1 MHQTKRFGQLLCTA
15 LAVSALAGCA
25 PTPEEE
31 APRASSARLTTL
43 NPANT
48 YVQLFKWR
56 WKDIAT
62 ECTKFLGPNGFGAV
76 QISPPQAHITT
87 NAWWNIY
94 QPVNY
99 RALVGDMGN
108 ATDLQNMINTCHT
121 AGVRIYADVVFNQM
135 AGGSGTATDG
145 STYNAATP
153 QYPFF
158 GASDFHSN
166 CSIQS
171 SDYSSNRNNVVN
183 CRLVGLPDVA
193 TDATYPRG
201 QIATYLTSLIN
212 MGVDGFRID
221 AAKHMWATDIQAI
234 LSQVPKTTLLGEP
247 VFITQE
253 VIPDGTV
260 VRSDYFTNGT
270 INEFQFTYAIRDTF
284 RNANG
289 LNISQLP
296 TVMGTGNGGGTWG
309 LVPSANATIFVD
321 NHDTER
327 TPSDSLNLQS
337 DSNKRFDLANIY
349 MLAQP
354 YGRAQLQSGF
364 TFSLSNTDQNS
375 PSTSPYDAN
384 GNAIIMGAWDFVHRW
399 GDIYPMVAFRNATA
413 GQAMT
418 NIQTGNGN
426 QLAFSRGN
434 VGFVALN
441 NDTASWTKT
450 FATGLPA
457 GTYCNIVHGLL
468 ASNGASCTSDSVTVD
483 GSGNATLTIGPTG
496 GSTVPAVVLYTGQKV
511 GTVISV
517 PAAPTGVT
525 ATAASSSSITVSW
538 TASSGATSYAV
549 SRSTSSTGTFTSV
562 GTSTSTSFVDTGL
575 AASTTYY
582 YKVTAS
588 NSAGTSASSAVAS
601 ATTSASGGTCTS
613 GYCPSKTPVDYDS
626 TLLVQGKSVVI
637 YYKGA
642 LSTGS
647 AVTMHYGFNNWATGI
662 ADVAMTKR
670 SDGYWQSPAIA
681 LSSTTTELD
690 FAFNNGAGTWDNN
703 GGADWKLAVSTG
715 ATCTT
720 VAVTFSIS
728 NANTVTGQ
736 NLYVVGN
743 QAALGN
749 WTPSSGFALTIQ
761 GTGANATWSGTVQ
774 LPAATAIQYKYVK
787 YNPSTGAVVWESN
800 QTTTSGNREKTTAAC
815 GGSSSFADGSFKL

>member
-1 MHQTKRFGQLLCTA
+1 MPKMKNRSYPIL
-15 LAVSALAGCA
+15 VALAGCIA
-25 PTPEEE
+25 GACAQPQDPET
-31 APRASSARLTTL
+31 AQAHSALVSL
-43 NPANT
+43 NPPNT

-56 WKDIAT
+56 WNDIAS

-99 RALVGDMGN
+99 RGLVGDMGN
-108 ATDLQNMINTCHT
+108 ATALQNMITTCHN

-145 STYNAATP
+145 SSYNGNTP
-153 QYPFF
+153 QYPYF
-158 GASDFHSN
+158 GVNDFHSA

-171 SDYSSNRNNVVN
+171 SDYNSNRNNVVN

-193 TDATYPRG
+193 TDSTYARG
-201 QIATYLTSLIN
+201 QIAQYLTTLVN

-221 AAKHMWATDIQAI
+221 AAKHMWPADIQAI
-234 LSQVPKTTLLGEP
+234 LAQVPKTTLLGES

-253 VIPDGTV
+253 VIPDGTAN
-260 VRSDYFTNGT
+260 RSDYLINGT
-270 INEFQFTYAIRDTF
+270 INEFPFTYAVRDTF
-284 RNANG
+284 RNNNG

-296 TVMGTGNGGGTWG
+296 TVMGTGNGGGSWG
-309 LVPSANATIFVD
+309 LVSSANATIFVD

-327 TPSDSLNLQS
+327 NSGDSLNLQS
-337 DSNKRFDLANIY
+337 DNNKRFDLANIY

-375 PSTSPYDAN
+375 PSASPYDAN

-413 GQAMT
+413 GQPMA
-418 NIQTGNGN
+418 NIQTGTGN

-468 ASNGASCTSDSVTVD
+468 ASGGASCTSDSVTVD
-483 GSGNATLTIGPTG
+483 SSGNATVTIGGVG
-496 GSTVPAVVLYTGQKV
+496 GSTAPAVAIYTGQKASSTP
-511 GTVISV
+511 TV
-517 PAAPTGVT
+517 PPTPTGVT
-525 ATAASSSSITVSW
+525 ATAVSSSSISVSW
-538 TASSGATSYAV
+538 AASSGATSYTV
-549 SRSTSSTGTFTSV
+549 SQSTSSTGTFTNV
-562 GTSTSTSFVDTGL
+562 GTSSTTSFTQTGL

-601 ATTSASGGTCTS
+601 ATTSAAGSCTS
-613 GYCPSKTPVDYDS
+613 GFCPTKTPVDYDA
-626 TLLVQGKSVVI
+626 TLLVRGQSVVI
-637 YYKGA
+637 YYKGTLA
-642 LSTGS
+642 NGS
-647 AVTMHYGFNNWATGI
+647 AVNIHYGFNNWATGV
-662 ADVAMTKR
+662 ADAAMTKR

-681 LSSTTTELD
+681 LSSTTTEFD
-690 FAFNNGAGTWDNN
+690 FVFNNGSGTWDNN
-703 GGADWKLAVSTG
+703 SGSDWKLAVSSGTS
-715 ATCTT
+715 CST
-720 VAVTFSIS
+720 VSVTFSIA

-749 WTPSSGFALTIQ
+749 WTPASGFALTIQ

-774 LPAATAIQYKYVK
+774 LPPNTAFQYKYVK
-787 YNPSTGAVVWESN
+787 YNPSTAQVVWESN

-815 GGSSSFADGSFKL
+815 GSSSSFSDGNFKL